1 MVQEFQSFVYILFI
15 VGAVLGFG
23 LVFEKQA
30 IAIEDKI
37 DAWFFRVFHIKLPFG
52 KE

>member
-1 MVQEFQSFVYILFI
+1 MVQTFSTFVTVF
-15 VGAVLGFG
+15 FS
-23 LVFEKQA
+23 LVMLIIIGMIFEKQF

-52 KE
+52 R